1 MELQYISTYAG
12 IIKKLPSQ
20 ENSIQVNKVKNINII
35 YQINMKKEKNS
46 FVLIDTKKSSDEM
59 QKSNLDLNLKKKNIT
74 EISIF

>member
-1 MELQYISTYAG
+1 
-12 IIKKLPSQ
+12 
-20 ENSIQVNKVKNINII
+20 
-35 YQINMKKEKNS
+35 MKKEKNS